1 MASRAECGLG
11 AGSVPLACP
20 DAQRLTEGLPGLEG
34 WQVGTKVRLVL
45 DGATGEGQERAIFSG
60 TSPQAW
66 WHTLEWPAAQE
77 DVPVS

>member
-1 MASRAECGLG
+1 MASRGECGLG

-34 WQVGTKVRLVL
+34 TKVWLVL